1 MNFFEEASLRLK
13 QQLKLTEDRQVAE
26 AIGMT
31 SNAWTMRKRRG
42 AFPEKELRAA
52 AQQRPDLQI
61 DVNYVLTGGLS
72 GPNVAVAMGR
82 DPKTVAGPVAMALAT
97 DAQAVQEDEAR
108 LLAAF
113 RAADSAGRAAI
124 LMAAKGIAALAQ
136 N

>member
-61 DVNYVLTGGLS
+61 DVNYVLTGG
-72 GPNVAVAMGR
+72 PNVAVAMGC

-97 DAQAVQEDEAR
+97 DAQAAQEDEAR

-124 LMAAKGIAALAQ
+124 LMAAKGIASLAQ